1 MQLTFDEQIYV
12 PDNEER
18 VDAWSATYEKQDF
31 DEVKKHIGKD
41 SIRTVVDAG
50 AHVGVWTR
58 HLLGYAKAIHAF
70 EPVPE
75 HIECWKANLKDI
87 KAKSEVTLNEV
98 ALSNKAGKKVTM
110 YVPIGLG
117 ALSTLYAHEKK
128 QRGAPTIKVSTATLD
143 SFKLKNV
150 DLIKV
155 DIEGSDQAILELL
168 EGGRETIAKNKPV
181 LYVEVQPVPLFKAHT
196 YITEEL
202 GYKWERL
209 CGFRNICYYK

>member
-87 KAKSEVTLNEV
+87 RAKSEVTLNEV

-110 YVPIGLG
+110 YHQIGLG
-117 ALSTLYAHEKK
+117 
-128 QRGAPTIKVSTATLD
+128 
-143 SFKLKNV
+143 
-150 DLIKV
+150 
-155 DIEGSDQAILELL
+155 
-168 EGGRETIAKNKPV
+168 
-181 LYVEVQPVPLFKAHT
+181 PL
-196 YITEEL
+196 
-202 GYKWERL
+202 
-209 CGFRNICYYK
+209 